1 MVVFMKNVQ
10 EIINEKKLEFILPRY
25 ELCHN
30 AVIETKIAVVVHL
43 YYLEKF
49 DYYWNYLKN
58 VCDEI
63 DIYLISSNLELL
75 KKAEEQKKLLNR
87 SNIYFIK
94 KENRG
99 RDISALLVSFG
110 KKIYEY
116 EYMCFI
122 HDKKEKSEELKQ
134 DVQFW
139 NENLWGNMI
148 GYEEH
153 IKNILFLFENNL
165 NIGLLVPPKPSGKI
179 IPSDFQCTWFSNY
192 NNTVQL
198 AERLGL
204 NCRIDSEIS
213 PVALGSV
220 FWCRTKALY
229 KLFEKEWT
237 YDDFVQEP
245 LPDDGTI
252 SHAIERIFP
261 FVAQDAGFDTGIVM
275 NEYYAIKYQHNV
287 IQYKIELFDFLDLLL
302 GISSNRTLWEY
313 KTEIEKIYEYFN
325 QHENTYIYG
334 AGKAGKQ
341 CLKDLQLKGNNP
353 KGFIITK
360 NVSETKEYLGIQV
373 IELDDYEHKEQNGII
388 IAMYKD
394 EHVKEVVKLLS
405 ERNITDYILF

>member
-1 MVVFMKNVQ
+1 MKNVQ
-10 EIINEKKLEFILPRY
+10 DIIIEKKLEFILPRY
-25 ELCHN
+25 RLYNN
-30 AVIETKIAVVVHL
+30 AVIGAKIAVVAHL

-49 DYYWNYLKN
+49 YDYWDYLKN
-58 VCDEI
+58 ICDEI
-63 DIYLISSNLELL
+63 DIYLISSNLDLL
-75 KKAEEQKKLLNR
+75 KKAEEQKKLLNK

-122 HDKKEKSEELKQ
+122 HDKRVKSERLKQ
-134 DVQFW
+134 DILFW

-148 GYEEH
+148 GSDEH
-153 IKNILFLFENNL
+153 IKNILFIFENNP
-165 NIGLLVPPKPSGKI
+165 NIGLLVPPKPGGKNI
-179 IPSDFQCTWFSNY
+179 KFDFQGSWCSNY

-198 AERLGL
+198 AEQLGL
-204 NCRIDSEIS
+204 DCQIDCEIS

-220 FWCRTKALY
+220 FWCRTRAMY

-237 YDDFVQEP
+237 YEDFMPEP

-275 NEYYAIKYQHNV
+275 NEYYAVKYQHNLIRDMRAV
-287 IQYKIELFDFLDLLL
+287 FDVLDSLL
-302 GISSNRTLWEY
+302 GISSKMRLWEY
-313 KTEIEKIYEYFN
+313 EAKMEKVCEYFN

-334 AGKAGKQ
+334 AGKIGKQ
-341 CLKDLQLKGNNP
+341 CLKALQLNGKIP
-353 KGFIITK
+353 KGFIVTK
-360 NVSETKEYLGIQV
+360 NSLDTKRYLGIPI
-373 IELDDYEHKEQNGII
+373 IELNDYEHKEQNGII
-388 IAMYKD
+388 ISIYKD
-394 EHVKEVVKLLS
+394 EYIKEVVKMLS
-405 ERNITDYILF
+405 ERNITDYIIY